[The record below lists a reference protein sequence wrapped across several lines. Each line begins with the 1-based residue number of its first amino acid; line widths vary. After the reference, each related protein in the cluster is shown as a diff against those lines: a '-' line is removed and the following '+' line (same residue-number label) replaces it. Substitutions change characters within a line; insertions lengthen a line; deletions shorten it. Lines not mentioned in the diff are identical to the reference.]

1 MMTAD
6 RPFSKSPQ
14 NPAVR
19 VPMELI
25 RAGST
30 VVSMFASVF
39 NLNGRPDFV
48 HWHFFLMSVSN
59 LIVIVLMLILFCVA
73 VLAPFPGAHHRQGRR
88 S

>member
-1 MMTAD
+1 
-6 RPFSKSPQ
+6 
-14 NPAVR
+14 
-19 VPMELI
+19 
-25 RAGST
+25 
-30 VVSMFASVF
+30 MFASVF

-88 S
+88 P